1 MRLCAICY
9 HLFNFKNVKYTHEGI
24 FLLVKLQASSCN
36 CIKSNIPCVF
46 FMHFTLY
53 KWYQIAQSISCLTQ
67 PIFTYS
73 KSKMK
78 ISGNGRMEIYSNS
91 KLTIK
96 TPEQCRRRCSGV
108 SLVNSEQ
115 NSISGWNE
123 SLFNTSS
130 ASATEW
136 SDKQFVGFY
145 RGTVWACLTILW
157 HWCLKG

>member
-1 MRLCAICY
+1 M
-9 HLFNFKNVKYTHEGI
+9 
-24 FLLVKLQASSCN
+24 QASSCN
-36 CIKSNIPCVF
+36 CIKSNIPPYVF
-46 FMHFTLY
+46 FTHFTLY
-53 KWYQIAQSISCLTQ
+53 KWYQIAQSISCLIQ

-78 ISGNGRMEIYSNS
+78 ISGNGMEIYSNS

-96 TPEQCRRRCSGV
+96 TLEQCRRRCSGV
-108 SLVNSEQ
+108 SLVNFEQ

-123 SLFNTSS
+123 NLFNTSS
-130 ASATEW
+130 ASATKW

-157 HWCLKG
+157 RRCLKG